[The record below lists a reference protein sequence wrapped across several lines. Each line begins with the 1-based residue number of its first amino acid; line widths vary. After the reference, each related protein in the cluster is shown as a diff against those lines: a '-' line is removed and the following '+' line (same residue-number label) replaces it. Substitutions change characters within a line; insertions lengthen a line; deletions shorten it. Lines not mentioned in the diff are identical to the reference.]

1 MKRLQFVVSLT
12 TDDNDYQIEQGT
24 SAEEAARFG
33 LDVKIIY
40 ADNDA
45 IKQSQQL
52 LTIIQ
57 SGEKPDAIVFEPAG
71 STALPQVARA
81 AASAGVRWVILNR
94 EADYIS
100 QLRNAYGV
108 AVFCITSDHKEIG
121 RVQGKQIAA
130 LLPRGGSVL
139 YIQGPSGSDAAQQ
152 RTEGMQQ
159 CKPSN
164 VQARMLRAQWT
175 EGSAHQA
182 MGAWLRLST
191 SRTSQLDAIV
201 AQDDSMAIGARKAVQ
216 VLNPNLQTRLHPIP
230 VLHRA
235 SPGPGT
241 SYTCWTRTRLR
252 TTKLE
257 AGIPVAISQPAVHFC
272 AVLPHRRSSILN
284 TGRDEETS
292 VCGFSYHRRQ
302 RLSDRAGYIR
312 GGGCPS
318 VSSRLFR
325 PVKRLIGQVDHFF
338 QRGMLAGRFTHSNAR
353 GHLEFSGSWALGLFP
368 APGALAL

>member
-12 TDDNDYQIEQGT
+12 TDDNDYQIEQAA
-24 SAEEAARFG
+24 SAEEAARRLG

-52 LTIIQ
+52 LTIMQ

-94 EADYIS
+94 EAAYIS
-100 QLRNAYGV
+100 QMRNAYRV
-108 AVFCITSDHKEIG
+108 PVFCITSDHKEIG
-121 RVQGKQIAA
+121 RVQGKQIGA

-159 CKPSN
+159 CKPTN

-182 MGAWLRLST
+182 MSAWLRLST
-191 SRTSQLDAIV
+191 SRTSQLDGIV
-201 AQDDSMAIGARKAVQ
+201 AQDDSMAMGARKAVQ
-216 VLNPNLQTRLHPIP
+216 EAVDLEHRERWLSVPFTGCDGMPRTGQAWVRSGLLAATVIVPANAGLAIEMLTKTIQSGVMPPERTFTDVRSYPSIEEIVLR
-230 VLHRA
+230 RKA
-235 SPGPGT
+235 S
-241 SYTCWTRTRLR
+241 
-252 TTKLE
+252 
-257 AGIPVAISQPAVHFC
+257 V
-272 AVLPHRRSSILN
+272 
-284 TGRDEETS
+284 
-292 VCGFSYHRRQ
+292 
-302 RLSDRAGYIR
+302 
-312 GGGCPS
+312 
-318 VSSRLFR
+318 
-325 PVKRLIGQVDHFF
+325 
-338 QRGMLAGRFTHSNAR
+338 
-353 GHLEFSGSWALGLFP
+353 
-368 APGALAL
+368 